1 MIPETITPNE
11 YQSLAMVYRSIRYAD
26 KESMKQHAI
35 YGLCAEAGEAAGI
48 MQKMFNGHP
57 YDPEH
62 MKKELGDVAWFLAE
76 ACTAF
81 GFDLEDVMIGN
92 LIKLHKRYP
101 NGIFEVD
108 RSINRYPEDI

>member
-35 YGLCAEAGEAAGI
+35 YGLCSEAGEAAGI

-57 YDPEH
+57 YDPEN

-81 GFDLEDVMIGN
+81 GFDLEDVMRGN
-92 LIKLHKRYP
+92 LLKLHKRYP

>member
-1 MIPETITPNE
+1 MIPETFTPNE

-48 MQKMFNGHP
+48 MQKMFNGHQ
-57 YDPEH
+57 YNPEH

-76 ACTAF
+76 ACAAF
-81 GFDLEDVMIGN
+81 GFDLEDVMRGN
-92 LIKLHKRYP
+92 LLKLHKRYP

-108 RSINRYPEDI
+108 RSINRDPEDI

>member
-35 YGLCAEAGEAAGI
+35 YGLCSVAGEAAGI

-76 ACTAF
+76 ACSAF
-81 GFDLEDVMIGN
+81 GFDLEDVMRDN
-92 LIKLHKRYP
+92 LLKLHKRYP

-108 RSINRYPEDI
+108 RSINRDPEDI

>member
-57 YDPEH
+57 YNPEH

-76 ACTAF
+76 ACAAF
-81 GFDLEDVMIGN
+81 GFDLEDVMRGN
-92 LIKLHKRYP
+92 LLKLHKRYP

-108 RSINRYPEDI
+108 RSINRDTEDI

>member
-35 YGLCAEAGEAAGI
+35 YGLCSEAGEAAGI

-57 YDPEH
+57 YNPEH

-76 ACTAF
+76 ACSAF
-81 GFDLEDVMIGN
+81 GFDLEDVMRDN
-92 LIKLHKRYP
+92 LLKLHKRYP

-108 RSINRYPEDI
+108 RSTNRDPEDI

>member
-35 YGLCAEAGEAAGI
+35 YGLCSEAGGAAGI

-76 ACTAF
+76 ACSAF
-81 GFDLEDVMIGN
+81 GFDLEDVMRDN
-92 LIKLHKRYP
+92 LLKLHKRYP
-101 NGIFEVD
+101 NGIFEVG
-108 RSINRYPEDI
+108 RSINRDPDDI